1 MEKLYA
7 KRYLLSAM
15 KDAGLPCSEMWLR
28 YAENKGLLISP
39 RRPNGRGDRAYTQE
53 QINQIVQAFS
63 VGGEGEWNV

>member
-28 YAENKGLLISP
+28 YAEAKGKLNSP
-39 RRPNGRGDRAYTQE
+39 RLPNGRRDRAFTQE

-63 VGGEGEWNV
+63 PGGEGEYNV